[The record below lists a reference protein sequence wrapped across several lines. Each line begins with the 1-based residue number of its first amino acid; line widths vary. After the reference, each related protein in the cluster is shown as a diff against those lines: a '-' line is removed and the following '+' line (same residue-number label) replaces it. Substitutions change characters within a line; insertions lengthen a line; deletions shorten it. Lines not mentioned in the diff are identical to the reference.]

1 MLYRGRLFL
10 AVILLA
16 VGVFTHPSGAVPTVN
31 KFSSPVNNNIHNN
44 ILTSKTTPIKS
55 STVGTLSVSGSGLN
69 SVNKTDTKTT
79 NGVNVLSSTPTLE
92 DSVDSVRI
100 PGLHSNFIKSIGAK
114 LSSNYTQQPSNNVGT
129 ADLTQRIIDLEEDI
143 AKKQEMLESGNGI
156 SIDGK
161 TISLSQEIVTL
172 PERLD
177 EIDQEINSLNKK
189 IESPGNPE
197 NYYTIGETQEYVQ
210 QAVSNIPGNE
220 TIYDSVAQEYKRITI
235 VNEFSAKDFIDK
247 QQESEQ

>member
-1 MLYRGRLFL
+1 MLYKEGLFL
-10 AVILLA
+10 AVILLT

-44 ILTSKTTPIKS
+44 ILTSKTNPLKT
-55 STVGTLSVSGSGLN
+55 STIGTLSVSGASLN
-69 SVNKTDTKTT
+69 SANKTESKTT
-79 NGVNVLSSTPTLE
+79 GVNVLSSAPTLE
-92 DSVDSVRI
+92 DSMDSTRI
-100 PGLHSNFIKSIGAK
+100 PGLHSNFIKGISAK
-114 LSSNYTQQPSNNVGT
+114 LSSNYTQQPSNNVGNS
-129 ADLTQRIIDLEEDI
+129 DLTQRIIDLEEDI
-143 AKKQEMLESGNGI
+143 AKKQEILESGNGI

-177 EIDQEINSLNKK
+177 EIDQEIDSLNKK
-189 IESPGNPE
+189 IESPGAPE

-220 TIYDSVAQEYKRITI
+220 TIYDSVAKEYKRITI
-235 VNEFSAKDFIDK
+235 VNEFNEQDFIDK
-247 QQESEQ
+247 QKEIEQ